1 MAENKANNESEKKAY
16 EFSSIKSAIE
26 YIVNLDL
33 NSLSE
38 KRGKIDSYNAVLDDS
53 NEHTA
58 VAIRKILSSKV
69 HANREPLK
77 AKFQTLF
84 DIRATK
90 DLSVDKKASNLRKIE
105 VLKRAMR
112 TATDKDANDRGLW
125 EFDYSVTCNTIKNNG
140 IAKFSSINH
149 KTDDGDDDGD
159 NEKEAPVVTDV
170 EQVFNY
176 VIHRMSSNDF
186 KNLASIVQT
195 RFVLEQQNY
204 DSKDIIFVEAYGKK
218 PAHFKLK
225 ESA

>member
-1 MAENKANNESEKKAY
+1 MAENKANNESEKKEY
-16 EFSSIKSAIE
+16 TFSSIKSAIE

-33 NSLSE
+33 DSLSE

-90 DLSVDKKASNLRKIE
+90 DLKPEVKASNLGKIE

-112 TATDKDANDRGLW
+112 TATDKDAADRGLW

-140 IAKFSSINH
+140 IAKFSSIDH
-149 KTDDGDDDGD
+149 KTDDDDGD
-159 NEKEAPVVTDV
+159 GDDEKSKTIVTDAD
-170 EQVFNY
+170 QVFNY
-176 VIHRMSSNDF
+176 VIHRMSNKDF
-186 KNLASIVQT
+186 KALASIVET

-204 DSKDIIFVEAYGKK
+204 DYDDMSFVEAFGKK